1 MYVSSVTAF
10 LVTYSSSTHLHLDKV
25 ELSLTLSIKRHSKEP
40 QLNVGTAGERFL
52 CGDVVEVTK

>member
-25 ELSLTLSIKRHSKEP
+25 ELSSTLSIRRRSKRPDISRRA
-40 QLNVGTAGERFL
+40 VGEGL
-52 CGDVVEVTK
+52 

>member
-25 ELSLTLSIKRHSKEP
+25 ELSSTLSIFRGLADP
-40 QLNVGTAGERFL
+40 
-52 CGDVVEVTK
+52 VVVLQGQFRGSLD